1 MSDDK
6 TPQIQA
12 PTPENPDVAADAKF
26 DDVPVDSVLEEAVQA
41 NKDADERPELDLAWN
56 ELIETGV
63 LGITRETFLTRLN
76 QRFHIDIGPYEVQL
90 QLVEVERL
98 ADDAHDLGDG
108 APDSREH
115 FRAVFRGASQR
126 AALPEGIYR
135 LEHEEIGQVEIYL
148 RPTWRP
154 TPAGQPQDLP
164 HLEAT
169 FN

>member
-1 MSDDK
+1 MSDDT
-6 TPQIQA
+6 TPSEV
-12 PTPENPDVAADAKF
+12 PTAENPDVEVKASF
-26 DDVPVDSVLEEAVQA
+26 DDVPLDTVLEEAVQA
-41 NKDADERPELDLAWN
+41 NKDADDRDEVAVEWS

-63 LGITRETFLTRLN
+63 LGITRETFLDRLN
-76 QRFHIDIGPYEVQL
+76 DRFRIDIGPYHVQL

-98 ADDAHDLGDG
+98 ADDAPDLGDG

-135 LEHEEIGQVEIYL
+135 LEHPEIGQVELYL